1 MTILYKYH
9 DGHGPGAVPV
19 QATVGADGS
28 DTIVVQEIDL
38 GSGEGVGE
46 HDPIDGILTVTD
58 INVPG
63 AGFIYGTLDADNN
76 NSMVRCT
83 VDIDTV
89 GSGQNVIFCV
99 GQNPGDED
107 DLFSILLVSQ

>member
-38 GSGEGVGE
+38 GS
-46 HDPIDGILTVTD
+46 
-58 INVPG
+58 G